1 MYLSHLRKTE
11 IRNFSSVLR
20 ILWDEFR
27 NYLFVLAT
35 TIYLVLFPLV
45 VCQATSS
52 ILHPLLELLFIQVC
66 DHIAAL
72 LITFYGV
79 GEA

>member
-27 NYLFVLAT
+27 NYLIAFSFITCYSISNIVCIAKKL
-35 TIYLVLFPLV
+35 IYAIYKFKNALFLWQISEEKV
-45 VCQATSS
+45 TWDMVR
-52 ILHPLLELLFIQVC
+52 L
-66 DHIAAL
+66 
-72 LITFYGV
+72 
-79 GEA
+79 

>member
-27 NYLFVLAT
+27 NYLCKVYIAFAIL
-35 TIYLVLFPLV
+35 
-45 VCQATSS
+45 SS
-52 ILHPLLELLFIQVC
+52 IYCISILN
-66 DHIAAL
+66 IAK
-72 LITFYGV
+72 
-79 GEA
+79 GEEKDAPEGAPA